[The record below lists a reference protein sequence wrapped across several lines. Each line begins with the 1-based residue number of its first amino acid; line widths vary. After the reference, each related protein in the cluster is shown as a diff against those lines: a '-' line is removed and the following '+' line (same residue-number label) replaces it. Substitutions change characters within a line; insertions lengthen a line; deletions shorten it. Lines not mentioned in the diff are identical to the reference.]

1 MTKERDNSEALVGR
15 AINFLFRQS
24 ESEQKA
30 LWLGRFRDYD
40 SLPKNTSSERKK
52 AKHFVGNVAVEL
64 LQNPQ
69 DIDFM
74 KEALADRKNNANTQN
89 PKQQFVQLVRNE
101 CLGLIKEDWQDVKPE
116 QLAKLVN
123 VYANSNAPSQ
133 DFAKDL
139 LTNYFKGPRSRNQ
152 RIGAYYNFVSGVLD
166 LAGDKEAF
174 IEGMK
179 IALHATEDVL
189 PRVPSLAEQTGVLS
203 LPFDITKEDFQ
214 KLLIA
219 RRIVYRVSFMDPKNL
234 GRFFQDRTDFLN
246 SDSTLIDEGDKRKN
260 SAIRYI
266 GADKTKEMYFL
277 MKGAIKIIVTSSR
290 EPSQDVKNYYTIKSK
305 KETLKPVELAFD
317 PTDPLNQ
324 KFKRVFRQMD
334 ASITGLL

>member
-1 MTKERDNSEALVGR
+1 MTKERDNSVALVGR
-15 AINFLFRQS
+15 AINLLFRQS

-89 PKQQFVQLVRNE
+89 PKQQFAQLVRNE

-123 VYANSNAPSQ
+123 VYTNSNGPSQ

-179 IALHATEDVL
+179 IALHATDIL
-189 PRVPSLAEQTGVLS
+189 PKNPSLIEQAVVLS
-203 LPFDITKEDFQ
+203 LPYGEEEEDFN
-214 KLLIA
+214 KLIIA
-219 RRIVYRVSFMDPKNL
+219 KYIIIQVSRRLQVFSVYHKENGDFMATNEK
-234 GRFFQDRTDFLN
+234 
-246 SDSTLIDEGDKRKN
+246 
-260 SAIRYI
+260 A
-266 GADKTKEMYFL
+266 
-277 MKGAIKIIVTSSR
+277 
-290 EPSQDVKNYYTIKSK
+290 KSEWTRK
-305 KETLKPVELAFD
+305 KERVRKKIGVAEAREFNNRVIGFFKISEQPLSEEIKQGFKDVWPHSVVFNE
-317 PTDPLNQ
+317 TDPLNQ
-324 KFKRVFRQMD
+324 KFKRVFPQMD